1 MNIQKTLL
9 SAPLTAVVRTKPMAT
24 PTPTSVSASKT
35 PGESISLSK
44 VAQMRAAIEAGTFKV
59 DAGRIADGLLRSGH
73 LTR

>member
-1 MNIQKTLL
+1 MDIQKTLQ
-9 SAPLTAVVRTKPMAT
+9 SPSLTAVVRTKPMAAVT
-24 PTPTSVSASKT
+24 PTPGIVTKT

-59 DAGRIADGLLRSGH
+59 DASRIADGLLRSGD